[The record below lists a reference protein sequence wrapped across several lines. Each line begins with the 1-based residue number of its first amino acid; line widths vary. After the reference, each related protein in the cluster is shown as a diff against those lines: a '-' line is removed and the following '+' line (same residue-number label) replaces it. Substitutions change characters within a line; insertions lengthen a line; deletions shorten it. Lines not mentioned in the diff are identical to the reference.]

1 MRAWGFWSLDPARDG
16 VRLEL
21 IAELAGVAPVD
32 ASAEHLLRAIVKHEP
47 SGVVAAAARP
57 CQRPAAPRAG
67 SGAVPLR
74 RGVRRFLGAS
84 RHGVT
89 K

>member
-1 MRAWGFWSLDPARDG
+1 MRAWGFWLLDPARDG

-21 IAELAGVAPVD
+21 IAELAGAASAD
-32 ASAEHLLRAIVKHEP
+32 ASAERLLRAIVKHEP
-47 SGVVAAAARP
+47 SGIVAAAARP

-74 RGVRRFLGAS
+74 RGVRRLPGAS
-84 RHGVT
+84 RERV
-89 K
+89 